1 MDLIRPVVPARPSWR
16 SRLRRS
22 APYAAAATALA
33 LALSGC
39 IKLDM
44 DLDIASDNTID
55 GSIVF
60 AVDKSLL
67 TLGGGDPEE
76 AFRDSLTDAP
86 FPTEGTGGG
95 EVRTEVYDEDG
106 KYGSRFIFTDVP
118 LDSFD
123 DEDLSITREGD
134 FFIVSGTLD
143 TTDTGTDGTD
153 GSGSGDSTESPAPFP
168 SELFGGFDVSISMT
182 FPGEVVEHTGQL
194 EGTTVTWRPEGA
206 EPIEISAKARATDDS
221 GPLGLASS
229 SSMLMY
235 GGIAL
240 AVLVVGA
247 LLVFLLVRRRST
259 PAPAGVPAESIAYPA
274 AGAAAGAVFTPDGAT
289 PAPGAV
295 PDAVSSPVPGFEPQ
309 PTLILPDEQSTTTGV
324 APDVA
329 APEAAAPDAGPAPVV
344 PDAPQVWTPEPVT
357 PEVVTP
363 EVVPPEA
370 AAPQVWTP
378 EPAAENPDP
387 QTPQGPVPPA

>member
-1 MDLIRPVVPARPSWR
+1 VPARPSWR

-55 GSIVF
+55 GAIVF
-60 AVDKSLL
+60 ALDKSLL
-67 TLGGGDPEE
+67 TLGGGDPED
-76 AFRDSLTDAP
+76 AFGDALTDAP

-95 EVRTEVYDEDG
+95 SVTTEVYDEDG
-106 KYGSRFIFTDVP
+106 KYGARYVFTDMP
-118 LDSFD
+118 LDAFN

-134 FFIVSGTLD
+134 YFVVTGTID
-143 TTDTGTDGTD
+143 TTDGTDPD
-153 GSGSGDSTESPAPFP
+153 GSGSGSGSESPAPFP
-168 SELFGGFDVSISMT
+168 SELLGGFDVSVSMT

-206 EPIEISAKARATDDS
+206 EPIEISAKAKATADS

-240 AVLVVGA
+240 AVLLVGA
-247 LLVFLLVRRRST
+247 LLVFLLVRRRGT
-259 PAPAGVPAESIAYPA
+259 PAPAGVPTEAAGYPA
-274 AGAAAGAVFTPDGAT
+274 AGAAAGAVFTPDGVA
-289 PAPGAV
+289 PA
-295 PDAVSSPVPGFEPQ
+295 DAAPSPVPGFEPQ
-309 PTLILPDEQSTTTGV
+309 PTLVLPDEQPTTTTA
-324 APDVA
+324 APADGGGAADASAPVA
-329 APEAAAPDAGPAPVV
+329 APEVTAPEAPAPEVA
-344 PDAPQVWTPEPVT
+344 APQVWTPEPVV
-357 PEVVTP
+357 ED
-363 EVVPPEA
+363 
-370 AAPQVWTP
+370 
-378 EPAAENPDP
+378 PDP
-387 QTPQGPVPPA
+387 QPPTGPVPPA